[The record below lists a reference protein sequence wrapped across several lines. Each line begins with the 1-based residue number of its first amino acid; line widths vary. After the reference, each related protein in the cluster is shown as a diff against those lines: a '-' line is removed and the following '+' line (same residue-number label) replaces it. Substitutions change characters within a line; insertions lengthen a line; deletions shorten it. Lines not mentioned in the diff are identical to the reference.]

1 MSSWDM
7 FFDGQDSGLFSCASF
22 GVDFTDF
29 VVDIIAA
36 VAGFPVFWT
45 GFLNAISLDAFRD
58 VSFFLDGSLRKTGIR
73 RLFDT

>member
-7 FFDGQDSGLFSCASF
+7 FFDGQDSGLFSGASF
-22 GVDFTDF
+22 GVDFSDF

-45 GFLNAISLDAFRD
+45 GF
-58 VSFFLDGSLRKTGIR
+58 
-73 RLFDT
+73 